1 MTQLAIYL
9 DEKTAALLD
18 EAARK
23 DGLSRSAWVKRAI
36 QSSLTHQL
44 PESFFDVLGTWEDER
59 SSEEIIREIRNYPND
74 TPRVSMD

>member
-44 PESFFDVLGTWEDER
+44 PESFFDVLGTWEDAR